1 MSLIDR
7 GFRDR
12 SRGLASAALVDPALA
27 LRLGL
32 DRREQVRDEIGP
44 LVVFT
49 VAVAVL
55 LTLSVVMS
63 LAGFI
68 YCARKGGS
76 FEWAA
81 NSGWQIWDVKLAC
94 RLK

>member
-1 MSLIDR
+1 M
-7 GFRDR
+7 
-12 SRGLASAALVDPALA
+12 
-27 LRLGL
+27 GL
-32 DRREQVRDEIGP
+32 DRRGQARDEVGP
-44 LVVFT
+44 VVVFT

-81 NSGWQIWDVKLAC
+81 NSGWRIWDVKLAC